1 MGLTLN
7 STGQGIKEDLLIL
20 KRNEDDKIIA
30 VAGNPNVGKS
40 TLFNALTGMKQH
52 TGNWPGKTVSNAKG
66 YLKTK
71 AREYVLVDIPG
82 TYSLFSHSKEE
93 EIARDFICSST
104 PDAVVVVCDATCL
117 ERSLRLVFQILEI
130 TRNVIVCVNLLD
142 EAAKKGISV
151 NLKALQNILG
161 VTVVGTVARSK
172 KSLKSL
178 TNALDNMT
186 YNKDESCENSLNKSG
201 INLEKCDI
209 LKETYYVTAAENA
222 AKACV
227 AKSFKAYADFDRK
240 ADKVL
245 TSKTYGYPIMLLL
258 LLFIFWLTIFGANY
272 LSEGLSFI
280 LEKME
285 AGLNFVLT
293 QIKTPMILHSFI
305 VNGVYKVPAAVV
317 SVMLPPMAIF
327 FPLFTFLE
335 DIGFLPRIAY
345 NLDSPFKKCKS
356 CGKQALTMC
365 MGFGCNAAGVVGCRI
380 IDSPRERLLAVITNS
395 LVPCNGRFPTIIAI
409 ISMFFVNNKTVYT
422 TALSAFYLSFVI
434 VVTIVATLSLT
445 KLLSSTILR
454 GEPSSYILELPPF
467 RKPKI
472 LSILVRSCL
481 DRTLFVLGRSLT
493 AAVPVGII
501 IWLLVNFRVGDNNLL
516 YYFTDILNPI
526 ALVIGLDGII
536 LAGFILGLPA
546 NEIVMPIIL
555 MAYLSGNVLVDMG
568 SLAEMKTI
576 LVNNGWDIFTAI
588 GMLIFTLFHWPC
600 ATTLLTIKKE
610 TGSVK
615 WTVISALLP
624 TALGVLLCGLLN
636 LLKIA
641 FA

>member
-1 MGLTLN
+1 MGLTVN
-7 STGQGIKEDLLIL
+7 STGQGIREDLLIF
-20 KRNEDDKIIA
+20 KRNENDKIIA

-40 TLFNALTGMKQH
+40 TLFNALTGLKQH

-71 AREYVLVDIPG
+71 TREYILVDIPG
-82 TYSLFSHSKEE
+82 TYSLNSHSKEE

-130 TRNVIVCVNLLD
+130 TRKVIVCVNLLD
-142 EAAKKGISV
+142 EAAKKGISID
-151 NLKALQNILG
+151 LTALQETLG
-161 VTVVGTVARSK
+161 VVVVGTVARSK
-172 KSLKSL
+172 KSLKAL
-178 TNALDNMT
+178 TNALDDMT
-186 YNKDESCENSLNKSG
+186 YNKKGDHEDIFNKNGMDLEN
-201 INLEKCDI
+201 CDI
-209 LKETYYVTAAENA
+209 LKEAYYVTSAENA
-222 AKACV
+222 AKACTT
-227 AKSFKAYADFDRK
+227 KSYKTYADFDRR

-245 TSKTYGYPIMLLL
+245 TSKALGYPIMLLL
-258 LLFIFWLTIFGANY
+258 LLFVFWLTIFGANY
-272 LSEGLSFI
+272 LSEALSLV
-280 LEKME
+280 LEKIE
-285 AGLNFVLT
+285 AGLDYILRKVD
-293 QIKTPMILHSFI
+293 TPPIFHSFI
-305 VNGVYKVPAAVV
+305 VNGIYKVPAAVV

-409 ISMFFVNNKTVYT
+409 ISMFFVSNKTVYS
-422 TALSAFYLSFVI
+422 TAFSALLLSVVI
-434 VVTIVATLSLT
+434 VAAIAATLWST
-445 KLLSSTILR
+445 RLLSGTLLK

-472 LSILVRSCL
+472 LSVLVRSL
-481 DRTLFVLGRSLT
+481 FDRTLFVLGRSLT
-493 AAVPVGII
+493 AAVPIGII
-501 IWLLVNFRVGDNNLL
+501 IWLLVNFRAGDNSLL
-516 YYFTDILNPI
+516 NYFTDFLDPV

-555 MAYLSGNVLVDMG
+555 MAYLSGTVIVDMG
-568 SLAEMKTI
+568 SLSEMRAI
-576 LVNNGWDIFTAI
+576 LVHNGWDIFTALS
-588 GMLIFTLFHWPC
+588 MLIFTLFHWPC
-600 ATTLLTIKKE
+600 ATTLLTIKRE
-610 TGSVK
+610 TGSTK
-615 WTVISALLP
+615 WTLISALLP
-624 TALGVLLCGLLN
+624 TALGVLLCGILK
-636 LLKIA
+636 LLKM
-641 FA
+641 FLT